1 MWGQPPSAI
10 RRAQRAKV
18 TNLVVLCQPDRG
30 VIMTS
35 ELVVERDVER
45 VFHLRCSCGTAL
57 VTTSNSL
64 TCTSCGQTLAVRR
77 LRKRGQSPVAVEYR
91 FSCCFCGA
99 AILAAGKIATCAS
112 CGRTQ
117 RILRVEKPSR
127 HQTASR
133 GQYDPKPFL
142 QAWIFGTAVLFLLLL
157 YLFDVTSC

>member
-1 MWGQPPSAI
+1 
-10 RRAQRAKV
+10 
-18 TNLVVLCQPDRG
+18 
-30 VIMTS
+30 MTS

-57 VTTSNSL
+57 VTTARSL

-91 FSCCFCGA
+91 FPCCFCGA